1 MNATKRKQ
9 DGLWN
14 EFAKGLFAQNPIFVI
29 VLGLCPT
36 LAVSVSI
43 EIAIGMGAAASFV
56 LLASNIVIA
65 ALMALFGKILSPG
78 MLAQVKKIRIPI
90 YIVIIAS
97 FVTIVDLLMNG
108 FAPALYA
115 KLGLYVPLIV
125 VNCII
130 LARAE
135 AYAYKNGVLNSA
147 ADGLGMGVGF
157 TLALIILATIREPI
171 ATGKILA
178 AADFG
183 FAGIKL
189 FPAKFAAALIEKPVG
204 GFMTLGFVLA
214 AINGV
219 TMRRQG
225 KLAEAASCG
234 CTPKEV

>member
-43 EIAIGMGAAASFV
+43 ENAIGMGAAASFV

-130 LARAE
+130 LGRAE
-135 AYAYKNGVLNSA
+135 AFAASNGVVASA
-147 ADGLGMGVGF
+147 LDALGMGLGF
-157 TLALIILATIREPI
+157 TLSMLLLSTVREVIGAGKFYGYPVFGPGYSPMLILTLAPGALLT
-171 ATGKILA
+171 
-178 AADFG
+178 FG
-183 FAGIKL
+183 L
-189 FPAKFAAALIEKPVG
+189 FMGLFRHLKNMRG
-204 GFMTLGFVLA
+204 G
-214 AINGV
+214 NGS
-219 TMRRQG
+219 
-225 KLAEAASCG
+225 L
-234 CTPKEV
+234 